1 MSGQASDMVADR
13 DDRLK
18 PEIRLAV
25 PSDLAPILAVDHMG
39 TDSDRHEQ
47 VETAIRQGHCWMGLS
62 DGRVVGYLVADTSF
76 YGHPFVWLVV
86 VAAPFRRLGVATALM
101 RHVESLFPN
110 RKLFTSTNESNSASR
125 RLMES
130 LGFERS
136 GWIDNL
142 DDADPEIIY
151 VKRLASE

>member
-13 DDRLK
+13 DDRLT

-25 PSDLAPILAVDHMG
+25 PSDLAPILAADHMG
-39 TDSDRHEQ
+39 TDPDRHEQ
-47 VETAIRQGHCWMGLS
+47 VETAIRQGHCWVGLS

-86 VAAPFRRLGVATALM
+86 VAGPFRRLGVATALM
-101 RHVESLFPN
+101 RHVESLFPD

-142 DDADPEIIY
+142 DDADPEIVY